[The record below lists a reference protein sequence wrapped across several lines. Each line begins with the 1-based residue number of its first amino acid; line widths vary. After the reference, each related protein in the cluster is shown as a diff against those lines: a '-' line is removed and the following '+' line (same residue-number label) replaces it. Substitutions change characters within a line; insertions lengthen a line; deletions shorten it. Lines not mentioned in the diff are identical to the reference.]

1 MTADKLHRLLKV
13 TLSQC
18 ETCPLRSE
26 EAFREALDV
35 AADEMAAGNTC
46 DCHMANAWL
55 FMEPEAQTAL
65 AHGLFRAFT
74 QR

>member
-26 EAFREALDV
+26 EAFREA
-35 AADEMAAGNTC
+35 
-46 DCHMANAWL
+46 
-55 FMEPEAQTAL
+55 QTAL